1 MFRKSSRRPEYIPTS
16 PQRTYKEE
24 FVSVGDWLGTG
35 TVAPQVRS
43 KLFLPPIKAK
53 IEARKIAKKLGI
65 KNQTQ
70 WIKAH
75 KAGKIPANLPRY
87 PYDIYR
93 YRRKRK

>member
-1 MFRKSSRRPEYIPTS
+1 M
-16 PQRTYKEE
+16 
-24 FVSVGDWLGTG
+24 GDWLGTG
-35 TVAPQVRS
+35 TLSPTEMS
-43 KLFLPPIKAK
+43 KRRLPPIEAK